1 MAAAPV
7 RPRNMLYT
15 AIAFAVLGG
24 VMVYNGSEFKYTLI
38 GFAPAVVFL
47 GVFIWGLI
55 TEKRF

>member
-1 MAAAPV
+1 MANAPV

-15 AIAFAVLGG
+15 SIAFAVLGG

-38 GFAPAVVFL
+38 GFVPAIVFF
-47 GVFIWGLI
+47 GVFIWAYA